1 MGEHGGLAV
10 VDRQTPHA
18 SREDIGSDGDTEIE
32 DNGVWREFTSA
43 DPRTMPAQP
52 SASSSAVDVVSKRTT
67 IAFDLS
73 VDGAALDF
81 LRWKFDGSGASI
93 RKLGSRAPRDLDV
106 GVGDRLVSLNGID
119 VLNKTKDEIMRTWA
133 KVTSASTAVTLIFES
148 TLQQAMY
155 GSLAANAAT
164 VKSAGAPR
172 GSGVLPPSL
181 PSSSIVTPPP
191 QAPLANRSLHR
202 GPVQKRCLLG
212 AGKKCPKGHS
222 LVPFV
227 AFDGVGE
234 CDMCDKLLPHE
245 SQVMSCT
252 RCDYDLCSEC
262 VEQIYQP
269 HTSPKDMASSFLC
282 RRDERAGTAS
292 AGTASDVGRDNY

>member
-1 MGEHGGLAV
+1 MLFAWALRIVVSVVCLHGL
-10 VDRQTPHA
+10 RK
-18 SREDIGSDGDTEIE
+18 DIGSDGDTEIE
-32 DNGVWREFTSA
+32 DNGVWRKFTSA
-43 DPRTMPAQP
+43 DLRTMPAQP

-148 TLQQAMY
+148 
-155 GSLAANAAT
+155 
-164 VKSAGAPR
+164 
-172 GSGVLPPSL
+172 
-181 PSSSIVTPPP
+181 
-191 QAPLANRSLHR
+191 
-202 GPVQKRCLLG
+202 
-212 AGKKCPKGHS
+212 
-222 LVPFV
+222 
-227 AFDGVGE
+227 
-234 CDMCDKLLPHE
+234 
-245 SQVMSCT
+245 
-252 RCDYDLCSEC
+252 
-262 VEQIYQP
+262 
-269 HTSPKDMASSFLC
+269 
-282 RRDERAGTAS
+282 AGTAS